1 MSVLTQKDSCFHPGI
16 KMENICLLGKCA
28 NNYATKPLAYMLTW
42 LMCEWSSSAASTNG
56 QKVYWLAS
64 IVRLKEE
71 CCVFVS
77 GMWSQSDKS
86 NYSCVWLL
94 FILLKY
100 IVVLCHWLECW
111 LLYIFCLF
119 VCLFFVASL
128 KQVHRCRCITQYC
141 GNRPRNSL
149 WHIARLINFIPLQL
163 QQNIKGDKTLIQS
176 TTSWTQETD
185 VARTLT
191 RAD

>member
-1 MSVLTQKDSCFHPGI
+1 M
-16 KMENICLLGKCA
+16 CLVTFYSFK
-28 NNYATKPLAYMLTW
+28 
-42 LMCEWSSSAASTNG
+42 
-56 QKVYWLAS
+56 
-64 IVRLKEE
+64 IH
-71 CCVFVS
+71 CCVMSLTRVPAPLHF
-77 GMWSQSDKS
+77 
-86 NYSCVWLL
+86 LL
-94 FILLKY
+94 
-100 IVVLCHWLECW
+100 
-111 LLYIFCLF
+111 

-191 RAD
+191 RADQGVMSKPSVSVFTVIVQFCGIALSSQFV